1 MTTKGNSQL
10 TLALIFTPN
19 PLLYVGDIR
28 FCNINSVSSEQLFQ
42 VRQPGS
48 MMSMVRLFCESS
60 VIFADCVSYIRR

>member
-48 MMSMVRLFCESS
+48 MMSMMS
-60 VIFADCVSYIRR
+60 